1 MLSAATMEDWD
12 QETLEKVVESKGQEY
27 IQNKPTEIVL
37 IFDKL
42 LVFFF
47 IFFYLFERSISHVV
61 PNGVGQV

>member
-42 LVFFF
+42 LVFSF
-47 IFFYLFERSISHVV
+47 IFFYFFERSISHAFS
-61 PNGVGQV
+61 NCIGQV